1 MSKIS
6 KQMGNNK
13 LDMDIM
19 KRTFGVSATFGILRD
34 LSFRGLYLLALNKF
48 TAKYVQ
54 TATLYN

>member
-1 MSKIS
+1 
-6 KQMGNNK
+6 MGNNK